1 MMLLTAI
8 YEHNFTGFLLKR
20 SFALLVPVLL
30 LSLAACSSTS
40 QSGNNG
46 SATSAGASGPT
57 GWAAENRK
65 LSADRNT
72 FVAQVSERHG
82 IPRSH
87 IEQLLATATVDDRV
101 IRLMTPKGSGGR
113 VTRAWQSYRN
123 RFVEPIRLR
132 KGTAFWNANR
142 QTLNRAEKTYG
153 VPAAIIAS
161 IIGVETVYGEQ
172 TGSFRVLDTLY
183 TLGFNHPEPNRPEK
197 GQMFRNQLAALLDLD
212 YRDKVDANSATGSFA
227 GAIGLP
233 QFMPVSIEHY
243 AVDGDN
249 DGHIDLRYS
258 TQDAILSVA
267 NYLAKHGWRAD
278 TPVFAPVTLP
288 AGAASLVD
296 GGLEP
301 SMSWS
306 QLQSRGATLRAGST
320 GGTWQNGKEI
330 GVIDLRDEVRGSH
343 EYRTATRNF
352 FAITKYNRSYFYA
365 ASVAELAYGL
375 ASRQRSSGYQVT
387 MPY

>member
-1 MMLLTAI
+1 MQSSDR
-8 YEHNFTGFLLKR
+8 G
-20 SFALLVPVLL
+20 
-30 LSLAACSSTS
+30 SST
-40 QSGNNG
+40 QSG
-46 SATSAGASGPT
+46 TSGPT
-57 GWAAENRK
+57 GWAAENRS
-65 LSADRNT
+65 LSANRNT
-72 FVAQVSERHG
+72 FVAQVSERHA

-101 IRLMTPKGSGGR
+101 VRLMTPKGTGGR
-113 VTRAWQSYRN
+113 VTRAWLSYRS

-132 KGTAFWNANR
+132 KGTTFWDANR

-153 VPAAIIAS
+153 VPAAIIAA

-183 TLGFNHPEPNRPEK
+183 TLGFHHPEANRPEK
-197 GQMFRNQLAALLDLD
+197 AQMFRNQLAALLDLD
-212 YRDKVDANSATGSFA
+212 YRDKVDANAATGSFA

-258 TQDAILSVA
+258 AQDAILSVA

-278 TPVFAPVTLP
+278 APVFAPVTLP
-288 AGAASLVD
+288 ANAASLVD

-301 SMSWS
+301 SMSWR
-306 QLQSRGATLRAGST
+306 QLQSHGAKLRAGAS
-320 GGTWQNGKEI
+320 GGNWQNGKEI
-330 GVIDLRDEVRGSH
+330 GVIDLRDEVRGVH

-365 ASVAELAYGL
+365 ASVAELAHGL
-375 ASRQRSSGYQVT
+375 AQRQRANGHQVT

>member
-1 MMLLTAI
+1 M
-8 YEHNFTGFLLKR
+8 KR
-20 SFALLVPVLL
+20 SSSLLIPILL
-30 LSLAACSSTS
+30 LSLSACSSTAPS
-40 QSGNNG
+40 ARPDSGNE
-46 SATSAGASGPT
+46 TSTGAGGPA
-57 GWAAENRK
+57 GWAAENRT
-65 LSADRNT
+65 LSADRNAFT
-72 FVAQVSERHG
+72 TQVSERHA

-87 IEQLLATATVDDRV
+87 IERLMATATVDDRV
-101 IRLMTPKGSGGR
+101 IRLMTPKGKSGK
-113 VTRAWQSYRN
+113 VTRAWQSYRG

-142 QTLNRAEKTYG
+142 QVLDRAEKTYG
-153 VPAAIIAS
+153 VPAAVIAA

-183 TLGFNHPEPNRPEK
+183 TLGFYHPETNRPEK
-197 GQMFRNQLAALLDLD
+197 SQMFRNQLAALLDLD
-212 YRDKVDANSATGSFA
+212 YRGKLSADTATGSFA

-243 AVDGDN
+243 AIDGDR

-258 TQDAILSVA
+258 TSDAILSVA
-267 NYLAKHGWRAD
+267 NYLARHGWRAD
-278 TPVFAPVTLP
+278 NPVFAPVRLP
-288 AGAASLVD
+288 AGADALVD

-301 SMSWS
+301 SMTWA
-306 QLQSRGATLRAGST
+306 QLQSRGATLQPGAR
-320 GGTWQNGKEI
+320 GGAWQTGKEI
-330 GVIDLRDEVRGSH
+330 GVIDLKDEVRGTN

-365 ASVAELAYGL
+365 ASVADLAYGL
-375 ASRQRSSGYQVT
+375 AQRQRSSGYQVT

>member
-1 MMLLTAI
+1 M
-8 YEHNFTGFLLKR
+8 KP
-20 SFALLVPVLL
+20 SSALLLPVLL
-30 LSLAACSSTS
+30 LSLSACSSTNPRPS
-40 QSGNNG
+40 SGG
-46 SATSAGASGPT
+46 SDTSVASGSNGPA
-57 GWAAENRK
+57 GWAAENRS

-72 FVAQVSERHG
+72 FVTQVSERHA
-82 IPRSH
+82 IPRAR
-87 IEQLLATATVDDRV
+87 IERLLATATVDDRV
-101 IRLMTPKGSGGR
+101 IRLMTPKGTGGR

-142 QTLNRAEKTYG
+142 QVLDRAEKTYG

-197 GQMFRNQLAALLDLD
+197 GQMFRNQLASLLNLD
-212 YRDKVDANSATGSFA
+212 YRNKVNADTATGSFA

-258 TQDAILSVA
+258 TQDAVLSVA
-267 NYLAKHGWRAD
+267 NYLAKHGWRAGE
-278 TPVFAPVTLP
+278 PVFAPVTLP
-288 AGAASLVD
+288 AGAGSLVD

-306 QLQSRGATLRAGST
+306 QLKSRGATLRAGAT
-320 GGTWQNGKEI
+320 GGSNWQNGKEI
-330 GVIDLRDEVRGSH
+330 GVIDLRDEVRGSN

-365 ASVAELAYGL
+365 ASVADLAYGL
-375 ASRQRSSGYQVT
+375 AQRQRSSGNQVT

>member
-1 MMLLTAI
+1 M
-8 YEHNFTGFLLKR
+8 KR
-20 SFALLVPVLL
+20 PFALLVPALL

-40 QSGNNG
+40 QTGNNG
-46 SATSAGASGPT
+46 SASSAGSSGGPA
-57 GWAAENRK
+57 GWAAENRT
-65 LSADRNT
+65 LSANKNT
-72 FVAQVSERHG
+72 FVAQVSERHA

-113 VTRAWQSYRN
+113 VTRAWQSYRS

-142 QTLNRAEKTYG
+142 QTLNRAEQTYG
-153 VPAAIIAS
+153 VPAAIVAA

-197 GQMFRNQLAALLDLD
+197 SQMFRNQLAALLDLD
-212 YRDKVDANSATGSFA
+212 YRDKVDANSTTGSFA

-249 DGHIDLRYS
+249 DGHIDLRNS
-258 TQDAILSVA
+258 TKDAIMSVA
-267 NYLAKHGWRAD
+267 NYLAKHGWRAGE
-278 TPVFAPVTLP
+278 PVFAPVTLP

-306 QLQSRGATLRAGST
+306 QLQSRGASLRAGSS
-320 GGTWQNGKEI
+320 GGHWQNGKEI
-330 GVIDLRDEVRGSH
+330 GVIDLRDEVRGSN

-365 ASVAELAYGL
+365 ASVADLAYGL

>member
-1 MMLLTAI
+1 M
-8 YEHNFTGFLLKR
+8 KR
-20 SFALLVPVLL
+20 SFALLLPVLL
-30 LSLAACSSTS
+30 LSLSACSSTG
-40 QSGNNG
+40 QSVSTTGG
-46 SATSAGASGPT
+46 QSAVSAGINGPA

-72 FVAQVSERHG
+72 FITQVSERHA
-82 IPRSH
+82 IPKAH
-87 IEQLLATATVDDRV
+87 IEKLLATATVDDRV

-132 KGTAFWNANR
+132 KGTAFWDANR
-142 QTLNRAEKTYG
+142 QVLSRAEKTYG
-153 VPAAIIAS
+153 VPAAVITA

-172 TGSFRVLDTLY
+172 TGSFRVMDALY
-183 TLGFNHPEPNRPEK
+183 TLGFHHPEPNRPEK
-197 GQMFRNQLAALLDLD
+197 SQMFRNQLAALLDLD
-212 YRDKVDANSATGSFA
+212 YRDKVDANAATGSFA

-243 AVDGDN
+243 AIDGDN

-278 TPVFAPVTLP
+278 APVFAPVTLP

-301 SMSWS
+301 TFTWS
-306 QLQSRGATLRAGST
+306 QLQSRGATLRPGAQ
-320 GGTWQNGKEI
+320 GGNWQTGKEL
-330 GVIDLRDEVRGSH
+330 GVIDLRDEIRGSN
-343 EYRTATRNF
+343 EYRTATSNF

-365 ASVAELAYGL
+365 ASVADLAHGL
-375 ASRQRSSGYQVT
+375 AERQRSSGHPVT